1 METTFNPAGDPT
13 AASSKRATP
22 AAADGAREVRTRA
35 AAANE
40 IRNLIAD
47 VEELVARIADL
58 NDADVVRVRSKVMNA
73 VSAAKETLTEGAD
86 TLRRQAHKALSGAD
100 DYVRESPWAAV
111 GLAAV
116 VGAIV
121 GILVARRS

>member
-1 METTFNPAGDPT
+1 METTFNPAGDPM

-22 AAADGAREVRTRA
+22 AADDGASEVRTRA

-73 VSAAKETLTEGAD
+73 VGAAKETLTESAD

-111 GLAAV
+111 GLAAL